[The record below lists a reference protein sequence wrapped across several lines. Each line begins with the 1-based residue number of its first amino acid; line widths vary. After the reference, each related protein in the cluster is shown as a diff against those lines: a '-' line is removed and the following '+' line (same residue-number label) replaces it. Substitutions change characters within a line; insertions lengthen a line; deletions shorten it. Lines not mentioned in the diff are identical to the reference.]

1 MTSGEINEALLEV
14 QDNCSPETF
23 AVIYQYIQD
32 LEDDVESLEVELDA
46 INSRSKRRRRDEEDW
61 S

>member
-1 MTSGEINEALLEV
+1 MTSDEVNEAFLEV
-14 QDNCSPETF
+14 RDNCSPETF
-23 AVIYQYIQD
+23 AVICQYIQD

>member
-1 MTSGEINEALLEV
+1 MTSGEVNEALLEV

-46 INSRSKRRRRDEEDW
+46 INSRSKRRRRDDEDW

>member
-46 INSRSKRRRRDEEDW
+46 INSRSKRRRRDDDDW
-61 S
+61 N